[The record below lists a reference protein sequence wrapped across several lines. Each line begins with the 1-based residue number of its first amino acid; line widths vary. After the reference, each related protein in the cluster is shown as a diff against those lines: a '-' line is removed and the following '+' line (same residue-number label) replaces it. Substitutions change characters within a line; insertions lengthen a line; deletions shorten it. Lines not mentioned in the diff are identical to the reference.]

1 MEKND
6 NIDNRIINNTKKM
19 HASAKK
25 TLADIKKKIPK
36 GGLMDPGLR
45 KEKTPFNPANLKMGC
60 W

>member
-1 MEKND
+1 M
-6 NIDNRIINNTKKM
+6 
-19 HASAKK
+19 AKK
-25 TLADIKKKIPK
+25 CCKDKFNRVMEAKVTGRVPTLADIKKKIPK